1 LNGAHAVERL
11 ERLEREAGKFMAATE
26 KIARFLVDTGFRD
39 IPRGA
44 VETAKRTALD
54 CVGAAL
60 AGVTEP
66 VSQTVTGYV
75 TKLGG
80 PPQVSVF
87 GAGVKVS
94 LADAA
99 LANGSIAHALDYD
112 DCGVKIGHPSVLV
125 FPAVLSLGEHL
136 GASGQDILTAYILG
150 LEIEGK
156 LALHADFKLMQARL
170 NHQTWYGSIGAAAAC
185 AKLLKLDGEKTRMA
199 LGIAANFACGLS
211 ANHGSMAGAMAA
223 GNACRNGLTAA
234 LMAQNG
240 ITANANIIE
249 AKNGFYDTLVGPGH
263 HDAERMADGLGKP
276 FYIESPGIGL
286 KKYPSCYHTHRA
298 LDGVFQLLGE
308 HRLSDKDIVEV
319 DVGTSE
325 RAMRVL
331 AFTEPAT
338 PYQAK
343 FSMPYCIAAAV
354 VDREVTLETFTD
366 HKFQDRHIVQTR
378 KKVHL
383 SFPDVPIWPGLAD
396 VGPDTEFVGNPVTIR
411 TTDGRSYSARVD
423 IPRGDP
429 ALPLTDDEL
438 LSKYRD
444 CARSRLGPN
453 DMDSSVGMVLGL
465 EKVAEIGTLMAT
477 LSSPLHET

>member
-1 LNGAHAVERL
+1 MG
-11 ERLEREAGKFMAATE
+11 ATE
-26 KIARFLVDTGFRD
+26 KIARFIVETRYED
-39 IPRGA
+39 IPGDA
-44 VETAKRTALD
+44 VEKAKRTALD
-54 CVGAAL
+54 CLGAAL
-60 AGVTEP
+60 AGVGEP
-66 VSQTVTGYV
+66 VSQTIAGYV

-80 PPQVSVF
+80 LPQASVF
-87 GAGVKVS
+87 GAGIKISVQ
-94 LADAA
+94 DAA
-99 LANGSIAHALDYD
+99 LANGCIAHALDYD

-125 FPAVLSLGEHL
+125 LPAVLSLGEHL
-136 GASGQDILTAYILG
+136 GASGRDLLTAYILG

-185 AKLLKLDGEKTRMA
+185 AKLLRLDVAKTRMV
-199 LGIAANFACGLS
+199 LGIAANVACGLS
-211 ANHGSMAGAMAA
+211 ANHGSMAGTMAA
-223 GNACRNGLTAA
+223 GNACRNGVIAA
-234 LMAQNG
+234 LMAQEG
-240 ITANANIIE
+240 ITANPNIIE

-263 HDAERMADGLGKP
+263 YDAERMADGLGNP

-298 LDGVFQLLGE
+298 LDGIFQLLDE
-308 HRLSDKDIVEV
+308 HRLTDKDIAEV

-343 FSMPYCIAAAV
+343 YSMPYCIAAAV
-354 VDREVTLETFTD
+354 VDHQVTLETFTD
-366 HKFQDRHIVQTR
+366 QKFVDRGIVEAR

-444 CARSRLGPN
+444 CARSQLRP
-453 DMDSSVGMVLGL
+453 DDIERSVGLVLGL
-465 EKVAEIGTLMAT
+465 EKMADIGTLMTTLAT
-477 LSSPLHET
+477 PLRKA

>member
-1 LNGAHAVERL
+1 MG
-11 ERLEREAGKFMAATE
+11 ATE
-26 KIARFLVDTGFRD
+26 KIARFIVETDYED
-39 IPRGA
+39 IPRDA
-44 VETAKRTALD
+44 VEKAKRTALD
-54 CVGAAL
+54 CLGAAL
-60 AGVTEP
+60 AGVVEP
-66 VSQTVTGYV
+66 VSQTITGYV

-80 PPQVSVF
+80 PPQASLF
-87 GAGVKVS
+87 GAGIKVS
-94 LADAA
+94 VPDAA
-99 LANGSIAHALDYD
+99 LANGVIAHALDYD

-125 FPAVLSLGEHL
+125 FPAVLSLGEQL

-150 LEIEGK
+150 LEVEGK

-185 AKLLKLDGEKTRMA
+185 AKLLRLDVTKTRMA
-199 LGIAANFACGLS
+199 LGIGGNFACGLS

-223 GNACRNGLTAA
+223 GNACRNGVTAA
-234 LMAQNG
+234 LMAQEG
-240 ITANANIIE
+240 VTANPNIIE
-249 AKNGFYDTLVGPGH
+249 AKNGFYDTLVGRDH
-263 HDAERMADGLGKP
+263 YDAERMAEGLGNP

-308 HRLSDKDIVEV
+308 HRLSDKNIAEV

-331 AFTEPAT
+331 AFSEPAT

-343 FSMPYCIAAAV
+343 YSMPHCIAAAV
-354 VDREVTLETFTD
+354 VDRQVTLDTFTYD
-366 HKFQDRHIVQTR
+366 KMTDRDIVEAK

-429 ALPLTDDEL
+429 ALPLTDEEL

-444 CARSRLGPN
+444 CGRSQLRP
-453 DMDSSVGMVLGL
+453 DDIERSVNLTLGL
-465 EKVAEIGTLMAT
+465 ERMADIGTLMAA
-477 LSSPLHET
+477 LRSPSREA

>member
-1 LNGAHAVERL
+1 MG
-11 ERLEREAGKFMAATE
+11 ATE
-26 KIARFLVDTGFRD
+26 KIARFIVDAGYED
-39 IPRGA
+39 IPRDA
-44 VETAKRTALD
+44 VEKAKRTALD
-54 CVGAAL
+54 CLGAAL
-60 AGVTEP
+60 AGVAEP
-66 VSQTVTGYV
+66 VSQTITGYV
-75 TKLGG
+75 TNLGG
-80 PPQVSVF
+80 PPQASVF
-87 GAGVKVS
+87 GAGIKVS
-94 LADAA
+94 VPDAA
-99 LANGSIAHALDYD
+99 LANGVIAHALDYD

-125 FPAVLSLGEHL
+125 LPAVLSLGEHL
-136 GASGQDILTAYILG
+136 RASGRDILTAYIVG
-150 LEIEGK
+150 LEVEGK

-185 AKLLKLDGEKTRMA
+185 AKLLRLDVAKTRMA
-199 LGIAANFACGLS
+199 LGIGANFACGLS

-223 GNACRNGLTAA
+223 GNACRNGVVAA
-234 LMAQNG
+234 LMAQEG
-240 ITANANIIE
+240 VTANPNIIE
-249 AKNGFYDTLVGPGH
+249 AKNGFYDTLVDRDH
-263 HDAERMADGLGKP
+263 YDAVRMAEGLGNP

-331 AFTEPAT
+331 AFSEPET

-343 FSMPYCIAAAV
+343 YSMPYCIAAAV
-354 VDREVTLETFTD
+354 VDHQVTLDTFTA
-366 HKFQDRHIVQTR
+366 HKMEDRGIVETR

-383 SFPDVPIWPGLAD
+383 SFPDLPIWPGLAD

-438 LSKYRD
+438 LAKYRD
-444 CARSRLGPN
+444 CGHSQLRPDEIQHSL
-453 DMDSSVGMVLGL
+453 DLVLGL
-465 EKVAEIGTLMAT
+465 ERVADIGKLIAT
-477 LSSPLHET
+477 LRSPSHEA

>member
-1 LNGAHAVERL
+1 
-11 ERLEREAGKFMAATE
+11 MSATE
-26 KIARFLVDTGFRD
+26 KIARFIVETNHVN
-39 IPRGA
+39 IPRDA
-44 VETAKRTALD
+44 VEKAKRTALD

-60 AGVTEP
+60 AGVSEP
-66 VSQTVTGYV
+66 VSQTITAY
-75 TKLGG
+75 TTNLSG
-80 PPQVSVF
+80 PAQASVF

-94 LADAA
+94 VTDTA
-99 LANGSIAHALDYD
+99 LANGTIAHALDYD
-112 DCGVKIGHPSVLV
+112 DCGMKIGHPSVLV
-125 FPAVLSLGEHL
+125 LPAVLSLGEHL
-136 GASGQDILTAYILG
+136 RASGQDILTAYILG

-185 AKLLKLDGEKTRMA
+185 AKLLKLDVAKTRMT

-223 GNACRNGLTAA
+223 GNACRNGVTAA
-234 LMAQNG
+234 LMAQAG
-240 ITANANIIE
+240 ITANPNIIE

-263 HDAERMADGLGKP
+263 HDAERMADGLGNP

-298 LDGVFQLLGE
+298 LDGVFQLLDE
-308 HRLSDKDIVEV
+308 HRLSDKDIAEV

-354 VDREVTLETFTD
+354 VDHQVTLETFTD
-366 HKFQDRHIVQTR
+366 QKFEDRNIVETR

-396 VGPDTEFVGNPVTIR
+396 VGPDTEFVGNPVTIK
-411 TTDGRSYSARVD
+411 TTDGRSYNARVD

-429 ALPLTDDEL
+429 ALPLSDDEL

-444 CARSRLGPN
+444 CARSQLRP
-453 DMDSSVGMVLGL
+453 DDAEHSVGLVLQL
-465 EKVAEIGTLMAT
+465 ERATDIGSLMAT
-477 LSSPLHET
+477 LRSPSREG

>member
-1 LNGAHAVERL
+1 V
-11 ERLEREAGKFMAATE
+11 
-26 KIARFLVDTGFRD
+26 KI
-39 IPRGA
+39 
-44 VETAKRTALD
+44 
-54 CVGAAL
+54 
-60 AGVTEP
+60 
-66 VSQTVTGYV
+66 
-75 TKLGG
+75 
-80 PPQVSVF
+80 SV
-87 GAGVKVS
+87 
-94 LADAA
+94 ADAA
-99 LANGSIAHALDYD
+99 LVNGTIAHALDYD

-125 FPAVLSLGEHL
+125 LPAVLSLGEHL
-136 GASGQDILTAYILG
+136 GASGKDILTAYVIG

-156 LALHADFKLMQARL
+156 LALYADFKLMQARL

-185 AKLLKLDGEKTRMA
+185 AKLLKLNLEKTRMA
-199 LGIAANFACGLS
+199 LGIAANYACGLS
-211 ANHGSMAGAMAA
+211 VNHGSMAGAMAA
-223 GNACRNGLTAA
+223 GNACRNGVTAA
-234 LMAQNG
+234 LMAEAG
-240 ITANANIIE
+240 ITANPNMIE
-249 AKNGFYDTLVGPGH
+249 AKNGFYDTLVGAGH
-263 HDAERMADGLGKP
+263 YDAQRMVAGLANP

-308 HRLSDKDIVEV
+308 HRISDKDIAEV

-354 VDREVTLETFTD
+354 VDQQVTLETFTPS
-366 HKFQDRHIVQTR
+366 KFADRNIVETT

-411 TTDGRSYSARVD
+411 TTDGRSYNARVD

-438 LSKYRD
+438 LVKFRD
-444 CARSRLGPN
+444 CARSQLQPEEIER
-453 DMDSSVGMVLGL
+453 SVELALGL
-465 EKVAEIGTLMAT
+465 ERVADIKALTT
-477 LSSPLHET
+477 VLSA

>member
-1 LNGAHAVERL
+1 MG
-11 ERLEREAGKFMAATE
+11 ATE
-26 KIARFLVDTGFRD
+26 KIARF
-39 IPRGA
+39 I
-44 VETAKRTALD
+44 VETGYGNLPADAAEKAKRTALD
-54 CVGAAL
+54 CLGAAL
-60 AGVTEP
+60 AGIGEP
-66 VSQTVTGYV
+66 VSQAVTGYV

-80 PPQVSVF
+80 PPQASVF

-94 LADAA
+94 IADAA
-99 LANGSIAHALDYD
+99 LANGCIAHALDYD

-125 FPAVLSLGEHL
+125 LPSVLSLSEHL
-136 GASGQDILTAYILG
+136 GASGRDLLTAYILG

-185 AKLLKLDGEKTRMA
+185 AKLLKLDVPKTRMA
-199 LGIAANFACGLS
+199 LAIAANAACGLS

-223 GNACRNGLTAA
+223 GNACCNGVIAA
-234 LMAQNG
+234 LMAQEG
-240 ITANANIIE
+240 ITANPNIIE

-263 HDAERMADGLGKP
+263 YDAERMADGLGKP

-298 LDGVFQLLGE
+298 LDGVFQLLGK
-308 HRLSDKDIVEV
+308 HRLTDKDIAEV

-331 AFTEPAT
+331 AFTEPGT

-343 FSMPYCIAAAV
+343 YSMPYCIAAAV
-354 VDREVTLETFTD
+354 VDHQVTLDTFTAR
-366 HKFQDRHIVQTR
+366 KFEDRNMVETR

-411 TTDGRSYSARVD
+411 MIDGRSYSARVD

-444 CARSRLGPN
+444 CARSQLSPD
-453 DMDSSVGMVLGL
+453 DMERSVGLVLGL
-465 EKVAEIGTLMAT
+465 ERVADVGTVIAT
-477 LSSPLHET
+477 LNSTLQKI

>member
-1 LNGAHAVERL
+1 MR
-11 ERLEREAGKFMAATE
+11 ATE
-26 KIARFLVDTGFRD
+26 KISRFTVDTGYDD
-39 IPRGA
+39 IPGDA
-44 VETAKRTALD
+44 VKKAKRTALD

-66 VSQTVTGYV
+66 VSQTITGYV

-80 PPQVSVF
+80 PSQASVF
-87 GAGVKVS
+87 GAGLKVS
-94 LADAA
+94 VQDAA
-99 LANGSIAHALDYD
+99 LANGCISHALDYD

-125 FPAVLSLGEHL
+125 LPAVLSLGEHL
-136 GASGQDILTAYILG
+136 SASGRDILTAYILG
-150 LEIEGK
+150 LEVEGK

-185 AKLLKLDGEKTRMA
+185 AKLLRLDVAKTRMA
-199 LGIAANFACGLS
+199 LGLAANFACGLS

-223 GNACRNGLTAA
+223 GNACRNGVVAA
-234 LMAQNG
+234 LMAREG
-240 ITANANIIE
+240 ITANPNIIE

-263 HDAERMADGLGKP
+263 YDAERMAEGLGKP

-308 HRLSDKDIVEV
+308 YRLSYKDIAEV

-331 AFTEPAT
+331 AFTDPAT

-354 VDREVTLETFTD
+354 VDDQVNLDTFTS
-366 HKFQDRHIVQTR
+366 HKFEDRNIIETR
-378 KKVHL
+378 KKVRL

-411 TTDGRSYSARVD
+411 TVDGRSYSAQVD

-444 CARSRLGPN
+444 CARSQLRAD
-453 DMDSSVGMVLGL
+453 DMERSVGVVLGL
-465 EKVAEIGTLMAT
+465 EKVADIATLMAT
-477 LSSPLHET
+477 LGSPLREA

>member
-1 LNGAHAVERL
+1 MG
-11 ERLEREAGKFMAATE
+11 ATE
-26 KIARFLVDTGFRD
+26 KIAEFIVNTGYEA
-39 IPRGA
+39 IPSDA
-44 VETAKRTALD
+44 VEKAKRTALD
-54 CVGAAL
+54 CLGAAL
-60 AGVTEP
+60 AGVSEP
-66 VSQTVTGYV
+66 VSQTITGYA

-80 PPQVSVF
+80 PAQASVF
-87 GAGVKVS
+87 GVGLKVS
-94 LADAA
+94 VQDAA
-99 LANGSIAHALDYD
+99 LANGTISHALDYD

-125 FPAVLSLGEHL
+125 LPAALSLGEHL
-136 GASGQDILTAYILG
+136 GASGQEILTAYILG

-170 NHQTWYGSIGAAAAC
+170 NHQTWYGSVGAAAAC
-185 AKLLKLDGEKTRMA
+185 AKLLKLDVAKTRMA
-199 LGIAANFACGLS
+199 LGIAANAACGLS

-223 GNACRNGLTAA
+223 GNACRNGVIAA
-234 LMAQNG
+234 LMAQAG
-240 ITANANIIE
+240 ITANPNIIE
-249 AKNGFYDTLVGPGH
+249 TKNGFYDTLVGAGH
-263 HDAERMADGLGKP
+263 YDAERMAESLGKP

-298 LDGVFQLLGE
+298 LDGVFQLLNE
-308 HRLSDKDIVEV
+308 HRLNDRDVAEVE
-319 DVGTSE
+319 VGTSE

-354 VDREVTLETFTD
+354 VDQQVTLDTFTSR
-366 HKFQDRHIVQTR
+366 KFEDPHIVETK

-396 VGPDTEFVGNPVTIR
+396 VGPDTEFVGNPVTIK

-438 LSKYRD
+438 LEKYRD
-444 CARSRLGPN
+444 CARSHSRPEEIKRSVSLVLELERVANIGALTAILN
-453 DMDSSVGMVLGL
+453 SS
-465 EKVAEIGTLMAT
+465 
-477 LSSPLHET
+477 SR

>member
-1 LNGAHAVERL
+1 MG
-11 ERLEREAGKFMAATE
+11 ATE
-26 KIARFLVDTGFRD
+26 KIARFIVDTGYED
-39 IPRGA
+39 IPRA
-44 VETAKRTALD
+44 VVEKAKRTALD
-54 CVGAAL
+54 CLGATL
-60 AGVTEP
+60 AGVREP
-66 VSQTVTGYV
+66 VSQAITGYV

-80 PPQVSVF
+80 PPQASVF
-87 GAGVKVS
+87 GAGGKVS
-94 LADAA
+94 VQDAA
-99 LANGSIAHALDYD
+99 LANGVTAHALDYD

-125 FPAVLSLGEHL
+125 LLAVLSLGEHL
-136 GASGQDILTAYILG
+136 GASGQDILTAYIVG
-150 LEIEGK
+150 LEVEGK

-185 AKLLKLDGEKTRMA
+185 SKLLRLDIAKTRMT
-199 LGIAANFACGLS
+199 LGIAANLACGLS

-223 GNACRNGLTAA
+223 GNACRNGMTAA
-234 LMAQNG
+234 LMAQEG
-240 ITANANIIE
+240 FTANPNIIE
-249 AKNGFYDTLVGPGH
+249 AKNGFYDTLVGRDH
-263 HDAERMADGLGKP
+263 YDAERMAESLGDP

-308 HRLSDKDIVEV
+308 HRLSDKDIAEV

-331 AFTEPAT
+331 AFSEPET

-343 FSMPYCIAAAV
+343 YSMPFCIAAAV
-354 VDREVTLETFTD
+354 VDHQVTLGTFTSD
-366 HKFQDRHIVQTR
+366 KLEDGNIVEAR
-378 KKVHL
+378 KKVRL

-411 TTDGRSYSARVD
+411 TTDGRSYNARVD

-438 LSKYRD
+438 LVKYRD
-444 CARSRLGPN
+444 CGHAQLRPDDIERSVSLT
-453 DMDSSVGMVLGL
+453 LGL
-465 EKVAEIGTLMAT
+465 ETVADIGTLMAT
-477 LSSPLHET
+477 LGSPSREG

>member
-1 LNGAHAVERL
+1 MG
-11 ERLEREAGKFMAATE
+11 ATE
-26 KIARFLVDTGFRD
+26 KIAQFIVDTSFEG
-39 IPRGA
+39 IPRA
-44 VETAKRTALD
+44 AIEKSKRTALD

-60 AGVTEP
+60 AGVGEP
-66 VSQTVTGYV
+66 VSQTITGYA

-80 PPQVSVF
+80 PAQASVF
-87 GAGVKVS
+87 GSGAKVS
-94 LADAA
+94 VADAA
-99 LANGSIAHALDYD
+99 LANGCIAHALDYD

-125 FPAVLSLGEHL
+125 LPAVLSLGEHL
-136 GASGQDILTAYILG
+136 GASGKDILTAYVIG

-185 AKLLKLDGEKTRMA
+185 AKLLKLNIEKTRMA
-199 LGIAANFACGLS
+199 LGIAANYACGLS
-211 ANHGSMAGAMAA
+211 VNHGSMAGAMAA
-223 GNACRNGLTAA
+223 GNACRNGVTGA
-234 LMAQNG
+234 LMAQAG
-240 ITANANIIE
+240 ITANPNMIE
-249 AKNGFYDTLVGPGH
+249 AKNGFYDTLVGQDH
-263 HDAERMADGLGKP
+263 YDAERMADGLGNP

-298 LDGVFQLLGE
+298 LDGVFQLLNE
-308 HRLSDKDIVEV
+308 HRLNDKEIDEI

-354 VDREVTLETFTD
+354 VDQQVTLETFTPS
-366 HKFQDRHIVQTR
+366 KFEDRSIVQTR

-411 TTDGRSYSARVD
+411 TTDGRSYRARVD

-429 ALPLTDDEL
+429 TLPLNDDEL
-438 LSKYRD
+438 LTKYND
-444 CARSRLGPN
+444 CARTQLRR
-453 DMDSSVGMVLGL
+453 DDIQRSVELILGL
-465 EKVAEIGTLMAT
+465 ENITDIRRLTGALGSSSETLT
-477 LSSPLHET
+477 G

>member
-1 LNGAHAVERL
+1 MG
-11 ERLEREAGKFMAATE
+11 ATE
-26 KIARFLVDTGFRD
+26 KIAQFIVDTSFEG
-39 IPRGA
+39 IPRDA
-44 VETAKRTALD
+44 IEKTKRTALD
-54 CVGAAL
+54 CIGAAL
-60 AGVTEP
+60 AGVGEP
-66 VSQTVTGYV
+66 VSQTITGYA

-80 PPQVSVF
+80 PAQAFVF
-87 GAGVKVS
+87 GAGVRVS
-94 LADAA
+94 VADAA
-99 LANGSIAHALDYD
+99 LTNGCIAHALDYD

-125 FPAVLSLGEHL
+125 LPAVLSLGERL
-136 GASGQDILTAYILG
+136 GASGKDILTAYVIG

-185 AKLLKLDGEKTRMA
+185 AKLLKLNIEKTRMA
-199 LGIAANFACGLS
+199 LGIAANYACGLS
-211 ANHGSMAGAMAA
+211 VNHGSMAGAMAA
-223 GNACRNGLTAA
+223 GNACRNGVTAA
-234 LMAQNG
+234 LMAQAG
-240 ITANANIIE
+240 ITANPNMIE
-249 AKNGFYDTLVGPGH
+249 AKNGFYDTLVGRDH
-263 HDAERMADGLGKP
+263 YDAERMADGLGNP

-298 LDGVFQLLGE
+298 LDGVFQLLNE
-308 HRLSDKDIVEV
+308 HRLNDKEIDEI

-354 VDREVTLETFTD
+354 VDQQVTLETFTPS
-366 HKFQDRHIVQTR
+366 KFEDRSIVQTR

-411 TTDGRSYSARVD
+411 TTDGRSYRARVD

-429 ALPLTDDEL
+429 TLPLNDDEL
-438 LSKYRD
+438 LTKYND
-444 CARSRLGPN
+444 CARTQLRR
-453 DMDSSVGMVLGL
+453 DDIQRSVELILGL
-465 EKVAEIGTLMAT
+465 ENITDIRRLTGALGSSSETLT
-477 LSSPLHET
+477 G

>member
-1 LNGAHAVERL
+1 MG
-11 ERLEREAGKFMAATE
+11 ATE
-26 KIARFLVDTGFRD
+26 KIARFIVDTRYED
-39 IPRGA
+39 MPHDV
-44 VETAKRTALD
+44 VEKSKRTALD
-54 CVGAAL
+54 CVGVSL
-60 AGVTEP
+60 AGVAEL
-66 VSQTVTGYV
+66 VSQTIKGYV

-80 PPQVSVF
+80 PAQASVF
-87 GAGVKVS
+87 GTGVKVS
-94 LADAA
+94 LQDAA
-99 LANGSIAHALDYD
+99 LANGCISHALDYD

-125 FPAVLSLGEHL
+125 LPAVLSLGEHL
-136 GASGQDILTAYILG
+136 GASGRDILTAYIAG
-150 LEIEGK
+150 LEVEGK

-185 AKLLKLDGEKTRMA
+185 AKLLQLDVTKTRMT

-223 GNACRNGLTAA
+223 GNACRNGVTAA
-234 LMAQNG
+234 LMAEAG
-240 ITANANIIE
+240 ITANPNIIE
-249 AKNGFYDTLVGPGH
+249 TKNGFYDTLVGRDH
-263 HDAERMADGLGKP
+263 YDADRMADGLGKP

-308 HRLSDKDIVEV
+308 HRLNDKDIAEV

-331 AFTEPAT
+331 AFSEPAT

-343 FSMPYCIAAAV
+343 YSMPYCIAAAV
-354 VDREVTLETFTD
+354 VDREVNLETFTD
-366 HKFQDRHIVQTR
+366 RKFEDRNIVEAR

-429 ALPLTDDEL
+429 ALPLTDEEL
-438 LSKYRD
+438 LAKYRD
-444 CARSRLGPN
+444 CARSRLRPD
-453 DMDSSVGMVLGL
+453 DMARSVDLVLEL
-465 EKVAEIGTLMAT
+465 ERLANVGTLLAT
-477 LSSPLHET
+477 LGSRLREA